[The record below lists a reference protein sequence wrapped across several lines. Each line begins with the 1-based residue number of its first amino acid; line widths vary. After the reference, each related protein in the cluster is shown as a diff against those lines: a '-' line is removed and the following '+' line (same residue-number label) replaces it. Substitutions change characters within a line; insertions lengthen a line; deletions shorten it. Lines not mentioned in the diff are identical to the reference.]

1 MSSLPS
7 SEQQLFNGF
16 CLHQLGMAPSA
27 VQRTLENWLHED
39 CGHGDLTVKGLGNLL
54 DGPSVAQIV
63 AKQDCVVAGLPLAV
77 EIFRLVQG
85 TTQQGEFSV
94 LKVVEEKTPVTKG
107 TVLLSVKG
115 NGAALLLGER
125 TALNLLSRLCG
136 VATYTAAVVER
147 LRKLSL
153 STGGGA
159 TPRLMETRKTTPGL
173 KIYEKYAT
181 RAGGAHNHRMG
192 LDAGAM
198 LKENHFAAGARAGL
212 DFLNTILRVKAE
224 LPLLAGLEIEVTN
237 LEEFKIAL
245 GAGVPVIMLD
255 NFSLA
260 DAARAVAL
268 RNESGSHALLEISGN
283 LDRLDLAEVVQ
294 TGVDLMSMGA
304 LIHQATWMDLSL
316 RFESIAP

>member
-1 MSSLPS
+1 MSLVAKT
-7 SEQQLFNGF
+7 EQQLFNSF

-27 VQRTLENWLHED
+27 VQRTLENWLLED
-39 CGHGDLTVKGLGNLL
+39 FGHGDLTVKGLGNLL
-54 DGPSVAQIV
+54 DGTSVAQIV
-63 AKQDCVVAGLPLAV
+63 AKQDCVVAGLPLAL
-77 EIFRLVQG
+77 EIFRLAHG
-85 TTQQGEFSV
+85 STQHGEFSV
-94 LKVVEEKTPVTKG
+94 LKVAEEKTQVTKG
-107 TVLLSVKG
+107 TVLLSVRG

-136 VATYTAAVVER
+136 ISTYTSQGVER
-147 LRKLSL
+147 LRKLSA

-173 KIYEKYAT
+173 KIFEKYAT

-198 LKENHFAAGARAGL
+198 LKENHFAAGARGGL

-245 GAGVPVIMLD
+245 SANVPVIMLD

-260 DAARAVAL
+260 DAAKAVAL
-268 RNESGSHALLEISGN
+268 RNAAGSHTLLEISGN
-283 LDRLDLAEVVQ
+283 LDRLDLAEVVR

-316 RFESIAP
+316 RFQGLAP